1 MCKTDLEYALHPK
14 RKSCHLSKIKKYS
27 YVYMCAIY
35 TRLFWSGML
44 YDDSWCL
51 HNKAIC
57 FETTEPMSIVLFIV
71 QDGLC
76 QQICKETTILTLVER
91 WEWGSWEWGRRGSE
105 PENNEIQESD
115 YLT

>member
-14 RKSCHLSKIKKYS
+14 RKSCHLLKIKKYS

-35 TRLFWSGML
+35 TQLFWSGML

-71 QDGLC
+71 QDGLF

-91 WEWGSWEWGRRGSE
+91 KA
-105 PENNEIQESD
+105 PENEEEGDQNQRIMKFKKVII
-115 YLT
+115 